1 MAQQDAVIRL
11 LREAGH
17 WKLHTQRWLVN
28 TPPGPEQKAALVWL
42 EARPA
47 RRNGCCRSVRTA
59 TSPSRAWPST
69 RRTAA

>member
-1 MAQQDAVIRL
+1 MDAVVRL
-11 LREAGH
+11 LREDGH

-47 RRNGCCRSVRTA
+47 VTGPDVTPTGGPRPTGRG
-59 TSPSRAWPST
+59 
-69 RRTAA
+69 